1 MSVTSSLAD
10 AVAALDLT
18 AARAAA
24 VPLMSSADGRRVL
37 FTQLQDGTDRVL
49 QAYEA
54 GEYFLADLMMA
65 NYIYR
70 ELVGQLLRDMPA
82 AAAMRGTVLVGV
94 VQGDVH
100 DIGKSI
106 IMLMLQFAGFR
117 VIDLGVDVSPER
129 FVHGV
134 LTHAP
139 DVLLLSG
146 TIRSSAAAVEATVN
160 AVREAKLDQIVQ
172 IAVGGSCIDEAF
184 AERLGVLYSSGANE
198 TLRLC
203 RDCVEGRAELD

>member
-1 MSVTSSLAD
+1 MSVTVSLAD

-24 VPLMSSADGRRVL
+24 VPLMTSADGRRDL
-37 FTQLQDGTDRVL
+37 FTQLREGTDRVL
-49 QAYEA
+49 RSYEA

-82 AAAMRGTVLVGV
+82 AAALRGTVLVGV

-106 IMLMLQFAGFR
+106 IMLMLQYAGFR

-172 IAVGGSCIDEAF
+172 IAVGGSCIDEAL
-184 AERLGVLYSSGANE
+184 AQRLGVLYCSGASE

-203 RDCVEGRAELD
+203 RACVEGRTDID

>member
-1 MSVTSSLAD
+1 MSVTSSLTD

-37 FTQLQDGTDRVL
+37 FAQLQDGTDRVL
-49 QAYEA
+49 RSYEA
-54 GEYFLADLMMA
+54 GDYFLADLMMA

-106 IMLMLQFAGFR
+106 ITLTLQFAGFR

-146 TIRSSAAAVEATVN
+146 TIHSSAAAIEATVN
-160 AVREAKLDQIVQ
+160 AVRDAKLDQIVQ

-184 AERLGVLYSSGANE
+184 AERLGVLYSFSANE

-203 RDCVEGRAELD
+203 RDCAEGRAELD